1 MIATYSIHDLQFKKP
16 AKTSRNTLET
26 KRLFLLKLQNSEG
39 MIGYGEISPFAGL
52 SMDDRP
58 DFVQKLNQC
67 IDLINEGASYEDLDI
82 DTWPSIA
89 FGYDTALRDLANGGK
104 QQFFTG
110 SFADGKSS
118 IDING
123 LIWMASKEEM
133 LSQVEEKI
141 QQGYRCIK
149 MKIGALDF
157 DEECRMLEA
166 IRKKYSAFQIELRVD
181 ANGAFPLSDALD
193 MLRELNRF
201 ELHSIEQPIRQGN
214 WEPMAE
220 LCAKSPLD
228 IALDEELLDIDPAMD
243 GSRMLKVIQP
253 KYLIIKP
260 GLLGAFGVSAEWIK
274 QAEAKHTAWWITSAL
289 ESNLGLAAIAQFTSQ
304 YKNPLPQGLGTGQL
318 YTNNIP
324 SPLQIQQGKLAQNG
338 SDEWNFN
345 LSLLE

>member
-1 MIATYSIHDLQFKKP
+1 MIASYSIHDLQFRKP

-26 KRLFLLKLQNSEG
+26 KRLYLLKLQNHAG
-39 MIGYGEISPFAGL
+39 LIGYGEISPFADL
-52 SMDDRP
+52 SIDDRP

-67 IDLINEGASYEDLDI
+67 IDLINEGAPLEDLDL
-82 DTWPSIA
+82 DSWPSIA
-89 FGYDTALRDLANGGK
+89 FGYDTALRDLANGGR

-110 SFADGKSS
+110 SFADGIAS
-118 IDING
+118 IHING
-123 LIWMASKEEM
+123 LIWMASKKEM

-157 DEECRMLEA
+157 DEECRLLEA

-193 MLRELNRF
+193 MLKDLNRF

-214 WEPMAE
+214 WEHMAE
-220 LCAKSPLD
+220 LCAKSALD
-228 IALDEELLDIDPAMD
+228 IALDEELLGINPAMD
-243 GSRMLKVIQP
+243 GDRMLQVIQP
-253 KYLIIKP
+253 EYLIIKP
-260 GLLGAFGVSAEWIK
+260 GLLGAFSVSAEWIK

-289 ESNLGLAAIAQFTSQ
+289 ESNLGLAAISQFASQ

-324 SPLQIQQGKLAQNG
+324 SPLQINQGRLAQDG
-338 SDEWNFN
+338 LEVWNFN
-345 LSLLE
+345 LSLPE